1 MATQAGLRFINF
13 EITKVLFDR
22 GDNINI
28 DAEFEVNIQHI
39 TQINDENSNLFRTV
53 FIINIKGNNNSFSL
67 QVQALGNF
75 EILGKIPKEVTDN
88 YLNISSPSII
98 YPYVRAYISNITLQS
113 GMNPITIP
121 PMNFAANQDTPKK
134 KIVAKKKPKKKK
146 N

>member
-39 TQINDENSNLFRTV
+39 TRINNENNNFFRTV
-53 FIINIKGNNNSFSL
+53 FIISIKGHGNSFSL

-75 EILGKIPKEVTDN
+75 EILGKIPNDVKNN

-134 KIVAKKKPKKKK
+134 KVSAKKK

>member
-1 MATQAGLRFINF
+1 MATQAGLKFINF

-22 GDNINI
+22 GDKINI

-39 TQINDENSNLFRTV
+39 TQINEKNNNFFRSV
-53 FIINIKGNNNSFSL
+53 FIINIKGKNNSFSL

-75 EILGKIPKEVTDN
+75 EILGKIPKEVKEN
-88 YLNISSPSII
+88 YLSISSPSIV

-121 PMNFAANQDTPKK
+121 PMNFASNLDTPKK
-134 KIVAKKKPKKKK
+134 NMTAKKKI
-146 N
+146 